1 MNIVCKKPYLI
12 SGLREAFPEDQILEE
27 NLEQADIL
35 ISEPKN
41 LHLQLLELM
50 PALKL
55 VLGSRAGYDVADLG
69 YLKSRGIAFCNAR
82 GLYSVPIAEDIVCKI
97 LTFSTNA
104 WLYTEQKARRIY
116 QATAERRCLSSLTI
130 GFLGTGSI
138 ASEAAKRLDRFGCR
152 VIGYKHKKVDTLP
165 WFHALY
171 YGETGLKTVLEQSDV
186 VVVAVDLNAGTK
198 HLLNAQTIQWM
209 RKGSALINIAR
220 GGVVEEAA
228 LIQALR
234 SGKLG
239 YAGLDVF
246 ETEPLPAD
254 SPLWNLPQAVITP
267 HAAGLCYE
275 NHAMLE
281 QLVIENIQ
289 NYKAGRPLHNQI
301 L

>member
-1 MNIVCKKPYLI
+1 
-12 SGLREAFPEDQILEE
+12 
-27 NLEQADIL
+27 
-35 ISEPKN
+35 
-41 LHLQLLELM
+41 
-50 PALKL
+50 
-55 VLGSRAGYDVADLG
+55 
-69 YLKSRGIAFCNAR
+69 
-82 GLYSVPIAEDIVCKI
+82 
-97 LTFSTNA
+97 
-104 WLYTEQKARRIY
+104 
-116 QATAERRCLSSLTI
+116 
-130 GFLGTGSI
+130 
-138 ASEAAKRLDRFGCR
+138 
-152 VIGYKHKKVDTLP
+152 
-165 WFHALY
+165 
-171 YGETGLKTVLEQSDV
+171 
-186 VVVAVDLNAGTK
+186 
-198 HLLNAQTIQWM
+198 M

-289 NYKAGRPLHNQI
+289 NYKAGRLCIIKSCKKLPAHGK
-301 L
+301 

>member
-1 MNIVCKKPYLI
+1 M
-12 SGLREAFPEDQILEE
+12 
-27 NLEQADIL
+27 LEQ
-35 ISEPKN
+35 
-41 LHLQLLELM
+41 
-50 PALKL
+50 
-55 VLGSRAGYDVADLG
+55 
-69 YLKSRGIAFCNAR
+69 
-82 GLYSVPIAEDIVCKI
+82 
-97 LTFSTNA
+97 
-104 WLYTEQKARRIY
+104 
-116 QATAERRCLSSLTI
+116 
-130 GFLGTGSI
+130 
-138 ASEAAKRLDRFGCR
+138 
-152 VIGYKHKKVDTLP
+152 
-165 WFHALY
+165 
-171 YGETGLKTVLEQSDV
+171 
-186 VVVAVDLNAGTK
+186 K

>member
-1 MNIVCKKPYLI
+1 MARILVNEYCLQKPYLI

-41 LHLQLLELM
+41 LHPQLLELM

-130 GFLGTGSI
+130 GFWEPAPSPVKQPNVWTASGAGS
-138 ASEAAKRLDRFGCR
+138 
-152 VIGYKHKKVDTLP
+152 
-165 WFHALY
+165 
-171 YGETGLKTVLEQSDV
+171 SDISTQK
-186 VVVAVDLNAGTK
+186 LTRS
-198 HLLNAQTIQWM
+198 H
-209 RKGSALINIAR
+209 GSTHCTMEKP
-220 GGVVEEAA
+220 G
-228 LIQALR
+228 
-234 SGKLG
+234 
-239 YAGLDVF
+239 
-246 ETEPLPAD
+246 
-254 SPLWNLPQAVITP
+254 
-267 HAAGLCYE
+267 
-275 NHAMLE
+275 
-281 QLVIENIQ
+281 
-289 NYKAGRPLHNQI
+289 
-301 L
+301 